1 MGSFLKI
8 VIIVQNAYVLICG
21 IHGEYPTIANSSV
34 MKESF
39 NDFLASA
46 KNADDTMP
54 ATLQQLEIAAGVKL
68 IVSDRTGVR
77 FFV

>member
-1 MGSFLKI
+1 
-8 VIIVQNAYVLICG
+8 
-21 IHGEYPTIANSSV
+21 